1 MTQVT
6 ALHASSVTKEDLQVI
21 LAAYLE
27 LDRARVFRRLF
38 VFRFG
43 MLAGLAAV
51 VALTVPGLSLAAR
64 WLPPLLCLAPP
75 AWAWLAEF
83 RLARRL
89 ARYLRVANIAEN
101 HDEVRKS

>member
-1 MTQVT
+1 MTPVI
-6 ALHASSVTKEDLQVI
+6 ALPASSVSKDELNGI

-43 MLAGLAAV
+43 LLAGVSTIIAM
-51 VALTVPGLSLAAR
+51 TVPSLSSMAR
-64 WLPPLLCLAPP
+64 WLPPALFLAPP
-75 AWAWLAEF
+75 VWAWIVEL

-89 ARYLRVANIAEN
+89 ARRLELMNPAV
-101 HDEVRKS
+101 KGQS